1 MGCGRVLESATWARA
16 ECTTSRTTPFS
27 QAQQDQGAI
36 LLPTLESLLCLSN
49 PQFESEIGSVHEP
62 RQAAFRLDVRDSPRN
77 EYRRDSSFSNPFE
90 LSDSAKPFPAFH
102 MLS

>member
-1 MGCGRVLESATWARA
+1 MGPCGMHNFKNDTVLAGPAR
-16 ECTTSRTTPFS
+16 P
-27 QAQQDQGAI
+27 GAI